1 MRILFIVIKP
11 HKKAKLQESSLKM
24 NSSCFSFGE
33 NSHHLIEMTKL
44 SSPVS
49 HRGISESSVLQI
61 SSVVYSRK
69 CGRSFAINW
78 PQMSEFGSGIK
89 KKGSSLEISKVDCRQ
104 QVRKRCDLK
113 PNNITE

>member
-11 HKKAKLQESSLKM
+11 HKKAKLRESNLKM

-44 SSPVS
+44 SSPVC

-69 CGRSFAINW
+69 CGSSFAINW

-89 KKGSSLEISKVDCRQ
+89 KRAVP
-104 QVRKRCDLK
+104 LK
-113 PNNITE
+113 

>member
-1 MRILFIVIKP
+1 MSENPFHR
-11 HKKAKLQESSLKM
+11 HKATQKGEITRKQFE
-24 NSSCFSFGE
+24 NEQFCFSFGE

-89 KKGSSLEISKVDCRQ
+89 KKGQ
-104 QVRKRCDLK
+104 F
-113 PNNITE
+113 P

>member
-11 HKKAKLQESSLKM
+11 HKRAKLQESNLKM
-24 NSSCFSFGE
+24 NSSCFLFGE

-61 SSVVYSRK
+61 FSVVYLRK
-69 CGRSFAINW
+69 CGSSFAINW

-89 KKGSSLEISKVDCRQ
+89 KKGSSLKQSGLSTASKKK
-104 QVRKRCDLK
+104 VRS
-113 PNNITE
+113 